1 MPSIGHFVLQQATAL
16 GGSRSLGRRQV
27 PASNVSASSS
37 NSSSAQPLLHRR
49 PLSPGLLA
57 SRPLLGKPPLFDLRG
72 LAIGNGLTDPA
83 VQVRE
88 REGQ

>member
-1 MPSIGHFVLQQATAL
+1 MTSPTASPTGTGRPAWLRWLQ
-16 GGSRSLGRRQV
+16 GD
-27 PASNVSASSS
+27 
-37 NSSSAQPLLHRR
+37 
-49 PLSPGLLA
+49 GLLA